1 MDFIGPGSD
10 SLFKEYPDYE
20 NMTDSQYKR
29 MQEIEDIQS
38 IIGPSI
44 LKSVD
49 LYGKH
54 LVYKVLARLIGNGPK
69 DP

>member
-1 MDFIGPGSD
+1 MDSTGPGHSK
-10 SLFKEYPDYE
+10 LPDYE
-20 NMTDSQYKR
+20 KMTDSQYIR

-38 IIGPSI
+38 ILGPSI
-44 LKSVD
+44 LKAVD